1 MKKVVLT
8 ILAFTYLAVSSG
20 ATITLHYC
28 MGRLVSWDLSSS
40 HKKRCDNCG
49 MEKSNHKKGCCR
61 DEHKTL
67 QAEKDQKAAEAAWQ
81 FAALSSEAINTV
93 YPVLPPAPVPSIA
106 IGHPSGHAPPG
117 LNSIPVF
124 LLHCNFRI

>member
-1 MKKVVLT
+1 
-8 ILAFTYLAVSSG
+8 
-20 ATITLHYC
+20 

-67 QAEKDQKAAEAAWQ
+67 QVEKDQKAAETAYQ
-81 FAALSSEAINTV
+81 FAALSSEAITTV
-93 YPVLPPAPVPSIA
+93 YPVLPPAHISSVA
-106 IGHPSGHAPPG
+106 IGHPSDHAPPG
-117 LNSIPVF
+117 LNGTPVF
-124 LLHCNFRI
+124 LLNCNFRI